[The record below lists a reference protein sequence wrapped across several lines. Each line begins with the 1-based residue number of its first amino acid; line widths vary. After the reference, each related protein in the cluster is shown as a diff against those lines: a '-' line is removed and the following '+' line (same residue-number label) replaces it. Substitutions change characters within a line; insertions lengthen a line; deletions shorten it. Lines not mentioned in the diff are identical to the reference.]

1 VADAEPSLPQIN
13 TTNIVVAR
21 LQGIDKYLFNR
32 GIFPAGG
39 VGYKDSSLP
48 YDGAEPILAAFMT
61 VRAQAIRKNLDSV
74 MDVIRVQ
81 DGDRLNEV
89 VIIVDEKSAG
99 PSPRLDELVRQDP
112 AMIGALDLLRDAGIT
127 VSIDSRDVPSTRLL
141 FDNDDTMHSLIGSDG
156 RPVRVLTQPDPKTG
170 TMNVVASAGAQ
181 RHVRAAGERFGK
193 YVSYH
198 QDELWDATGHDD
210 WKA

>member
-1 VADAEPSLPQIN
+1 
-13 TTNIVVAR
+13 
-21 LQGIDKYLFNR
+21 
-32 GIFPAGG
+32 
-39 VGYKDSSLP
+39 
-48 YDGAEPILAAFMT
+48 MT

-112 AMIGALDLLRDAGIT
+112 AMIGALDLLRDARIT

-141 FDNDDTMHSLIGSDG
+141 FDNDDTMHSLIGVKRADG
-156 RPVRVLTQPDPKTG
+156 AVL
-170 TMNVVASAGAQ
+170 
-181 RHVRAAGERFGK
+181 
-193 YVSYH
+193 
-198 QDELWDATGHDD
+198 
-210 WKA
+210 